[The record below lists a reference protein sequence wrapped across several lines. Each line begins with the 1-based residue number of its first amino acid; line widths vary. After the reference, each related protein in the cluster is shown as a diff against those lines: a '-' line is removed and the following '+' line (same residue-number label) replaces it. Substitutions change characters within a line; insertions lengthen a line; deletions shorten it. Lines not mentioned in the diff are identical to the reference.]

1 VWDFRIIVAAVD
13 FSQHSHEVL
22 RVAGCLAGA
31 RLTDLHVVHVVADA
45 GAEQEQIETAA
56 SKLQRIIDQRAPEV
70 PTLVRRVLVGSP
82 PDEIARYA
90 LHHRAHLIV
99 MGTHGYGAVR
109 RLLLGSVAQGV
120 LRQAHC
126 PVLTVPPR
134 QNEYDGASNTALV
147 RSSA

>member
-1 VWDFRIIVAAVD
+1 VSIRWRSCA
-13 FSQHSHEVL
+13 S
-22 RVAGCLAGA
+22 R
-31 RLTDLHVVHVVADA
+31 
-45 GAEQEQIETAA
+45 AA
-56 SKLQRIIDQRAPEV
+56 SPAHASPTCTSCTSSRTRAPGEAAGKLQRIIDKRAPEV
-70 PTLVRRVLVGSP
+70 STLVRRVLVGSP

-90 LHHRAHLIV
+90 VHHKAHLIV
-99 MGTHGYGAVR
+99 MGTHGDGRVR

-134 QNEYDGASNTALV
+134 QNESDAASSTTLA